1 MKKLFVL
8 TTALLM
14 GFGLFYGC
22 KTTSPVTESKSAE
35 TGTLIGPYLQ
45 NMTPHSVT
53 IAWAV
58 KTGSTQVKGKGSLF
72 KMQVPRY
79 NYHSTLITGLRPDS
93 TYTYDILNDGTDHGK
108 GTFRTFPGKTEPFH
122 FCVLG
127 DTRTRHNIHQ
137 QIVNRII
144 RENPLFVVNT
154 GDLVAN
160 GNNISLWETFFQI
173 NKELIRNV
181 PYYTVLGNHE
191 KDAKNYY
198 DFFDL
203 PGNERYYFFTVGEAL
218 FVVLDMEGPDYETP
232 EYLTPRDREIFWERI
247 SKPYFDKEK
256 EWLENLLTINNDAGY
271 IFVFFHPTWYSIKSS
286 RVAEAARRRA
296 YWGNIFER
304 HHVQV
309 VLNGHDHYYE
319 HAFHGGTHYI
329 VTAGG
334 GAPLYNTDAIQPE
347 TIKYKKIEHYMSID
361 VGPEKATLKAIQLD
375 GSILDEFSVTRRQ
388 K

>member
-1 MKKLFVL
+1 MKKLSVWTMSLLMSLSVFYGGI
-8 TTALLM
+8 TTAQIQ
-14 GFGLFYGC
+14 
-22 KTTSPVTESKSAE
+22 TTKSGD
-35 TGTLIGPYLQ
+35 THKLIGPYLQ

-58 KTGSTQVKGKGSLF
+58 KTGSTLVEGKNNTYKKQVS
-72 KMQVPRY
+72 RY
-79 NYHSTLITGLRPDS
+79 TYHTSRLTGLKPDS
-93 TYTYDILNDGTDHGK
+93 TYTYDILQDGTDAGK
-108 GTFRTFPGKTEPFH
+108 GTFRTFPDRVEPFH

-127 DTRTRHNIHQ
+127 DTRTRHSVHQ
-137 QIVNRII
+137 QVVNRII
-144 RENPLFVVNT
+144 EEKPLFVINT

-160 GNNISLWETFFQI
+160 GNDISLWETFFDI
-173 NKELIRNV
+173 NKDLIRHV

-191 KDAKNYY
+191 KDSKNYY

-203 PGNERYYFFTVGEAL
+203 PGNERYYFFSVGDAL

-232 EYLTPRDREIFWERI
+232 RYLSPKSREIFWGKV
-247 SKPYFDKEK
+247 SKQYFDQEK
-256 EWLENLLTINNDAGY
+256 AWLENLLTIHDDAGY
-271 IFVFFHPTWYSIKSS
+271 IFVFFHPTWYSIHLS

-296 YWGNIFER
+296 YWGDIFER

-347 TIKYKKIEHYMSID
+347 TIKYKKIEHFMRID

-375 GSILDEFSVTRRQ
+375 GTILDDFSVNKRQ
-388 K
+388 